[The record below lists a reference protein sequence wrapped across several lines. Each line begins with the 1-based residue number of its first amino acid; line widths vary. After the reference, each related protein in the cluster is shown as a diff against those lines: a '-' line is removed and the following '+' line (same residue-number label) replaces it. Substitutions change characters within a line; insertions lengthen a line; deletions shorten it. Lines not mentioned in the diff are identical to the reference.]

1 MQTVTFNPAAHDLEA
16 VEFTLIRCGR
26 TALNTT
32 VEKLLSLVTPGK
44 LLPLG
49 ILLVAGVGALIIW
62 SNPPETKT
70 RRPNLGPQL
79 TVETL
84 SVSPTAYQIMVP
96 TYGIVR
102 PRRQTTLVS
111 QVAGQ
116 IVTTSDSFNEG
127 RFFSKGDVLLR
138 VDPRDYEADVQIAA
152 ATLADAEQALA
163 EEQARA
169 EQALIDWNRLG
180 NEGDAPSLVLR
191 QPQMAA
197 AEARVSSAQAGLTKT
212 NLDLERTAIRA
223 PYDGRVLS
231 QLVELGQ
238 VVSMNTQIA
247 EVYSVDL
254 AEVRLPIK
262 NSDLRFVDLP
272 DQRDGVAIPARV
284 YSELVGADEWE
295 AQIVRTEGAIDDT
308 ARQLHVIAE
317 IPGPFQAD
325 EIHRVPLK
333 IGEYV
338 TAEIAGRELTDVI
351 MIPTSAIY
359 QGSYAYVVD
368 DGLLQRR
375 ELTID
380 WSNDKEA
387 IISSGVI
394 AGDALV
400 TTLLGQVT
408 SGVAVRVKGSDEA
421 VRQSRADT
429 PP

>member
-1 MQTVTFNPAAHDLEA
+1 MVGPNTLKITV
-16 VEFTLIRCGR
+16 
-26 TALNTT
+26 
-32 VEKLLSLVTPGK
+32 GK
-44 LLPLG
+44 LLPFAILG
-49 ILLVAGVGALIIW
+49 LALVVAVIIW
-62 SNPPETKT
+62 SNPPEAQV

-79 TVETL
+79 TVET
-84 SVSPTAYQIMVP
+84 VAVTPTAYQIMVP

-111 QVAGQ
+111 QVSGQ
-116 IVTTSDSFNEG
+116 IVSTSDSFDEG

-138 VDPRDYEADVQIAA
+138 IDPRDYEADVQIAA
-152 ATLADAEQALA
+152 ATLADAEQMLA

-197 AEARVSSAQAGLTKT
+197 AQARVSSAQAGLTKA

-223 PYDGRVLS
+223 PYDGRVLD

-238 VVSMNTQIA
+238 VVSVNTQIA

-284 YSELVGADEWE
+284 YSELVGADVWE
-295 AQIVRTEGAIDDT
+295 AKIVRTEGAIDDI
-308 ARQLHVIAE
+308 ARQLHVVAE
-317 IPGPFQAD
+317 IPGPFESD
-325 EIHRVPLK
+325 EKHKVPLK

-338 TAEIAGRELTDVI
+338 TAEISGRELKDVI
-351 MIPTSAIY
+351 MIPTSTIY

-380 WSNDKEA
+380 WSSDTEA
-387 IISSGVI
+387 IISSGI
-394 AGDALV
+394 NTGDQLV

-408 SGVAVRVKGSDEA
+408 SGVPVRIKGEPL
-421 VRQSRADT
+421 RQSRAEQ
-429 PP
+429 P

>member
-1 MQTVTFNPAAHDLEA
+1 MWLDESAL
-16 VEFTLIRCGR
+16 TLP
-26 TALNTT
+26 
-32 VEKLLSLVTPGK
+32 VKKLA
-44 LLPLG
+44 PLG
-49 ILLVAGVGALIIW
+49 ILLLAALVAVIIK
-62 SNPPETKT
+62 SNPPEAQT

-79 TVETL
+79 TVETV

-111 QVAGQ
+111 QVSGL
-116 IVTTSDSFNEG
+116 IVETSASFDEG

-138 VDPRDYEADVQIAA
+138 IDPRDYEADVQIAA
-152 ATLADAEQALA
+152 ATLADAEQQLA

-169 EQALIDWNRLG
+169 EQARIDWNRLG

-197 AEARVSSAQAGLTKT
+197 AEARVSSAQAGLSKAK
-212 NLDLERTAIRA
+212 LDLERTAIRA

-231 QLVELGQ
+231 QLVEIGQ
-238 VVSMNTQIA
+238 VVSVNTQLA
-247 EVYSVDL
+247 EVFSVDL

-272 DQRDGVAIPARV
+272 DQRGGVAISARV
-284 YSELVGADEWE
+284 YSDLGGANVWE
-295 AQIVRTEGAIDDT
+295 AQVVRTEGAIDDT

-317 IPGPFQAD
+317 IPDPFEAT
-325 EIHRVPLK
+325 EKHRVPLK

-338 TAEIAGRELTDVI
+338 TAEIAGRELEDVI

-368 DGLLQRR
+368 EGLLQRR
-375 ELTID
+375 ELEID

-387 IISSGVI
+387 IIASGISPGDELVI
-394 AGDALV
+394 
-400 TTLLGQVT
+400 TLLGQVT
-408 SGVAVRVKGSDEA
+408 SGVPVRIKGDKPV
-421 VRQSRADT
+421 VRQSRAEQ
-429 PP
+429 PEPVP

>member
-1 MQTVTFNPAAHDLEA
+1 L
-16 VEFTLIRCGR
+16 
-26 TALNTT
+26 ALA
-32 VEKLLSLVTPGK
+32 LV
-44 LLPLG
+44 
-49 ILLVAGVGALIIW
+49 VAGIIR
-62 SNPPETKT
+62 SNPPEAQV

-79 TVETL
+79 TVETI
-84 SVSPTAYQIMVP
+84 SVAPTAYQIMVS
-96 TYGIVR
+96 TYGTVR

-111 QVAGQ
+111 QVSGQ
-116 IVTTSDSFNEG
+116 IVSTSDSFDEG

-138 VDPRDYEADVQIAA
+138 IDPRDYRADVQIAA
-152 ATLADAEQALA
+152 ATLADAQQALA

-197 AEARVSSAQAGLTKT
+197 AEARVSSARAGLTKT
-212 NLDLERTAIRA
+212 NLDLERTAVRA
-223 PYDGRVLS
+223 PYDGRVLTHV
-231 QLVELGQ
+231 VELGQ
-238 VVSMNTQIA
+238 VVSVNTQLA

-272 DQRDGVAIPARV
+272 DQRDGVAIPARIF
-284 YSELVGADEWE
+284 SELVGSDEWE
-295 AQIVRTEGAIDDT
+295 AQIVRTEGAIDDA
-308 ARQLHVIAE
+308 ARQLHVVAE

-325 EIHRVPLK
+325 EQHRVPLK

-338 TAEIAGRELTDVI
+338 TAEISGRELTDVI
-351 MIPTSAIY
+351 MIPTSTIY

-387 IISSGVI
+387 IISSGI
-394 AGDALV
+394 SPGDALV

-408 SGVAVRVKGSDEA
+408 SGVPVEIKGSDSS
-421 VRQSRADT
+421 RHSRAPT
-429 PP
+429 P